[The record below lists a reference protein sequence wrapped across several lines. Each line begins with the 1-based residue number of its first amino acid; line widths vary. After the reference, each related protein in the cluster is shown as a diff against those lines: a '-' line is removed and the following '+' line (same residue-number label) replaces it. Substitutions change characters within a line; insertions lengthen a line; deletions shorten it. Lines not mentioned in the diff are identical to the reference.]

1 MKVLRVKEMDQY
13 LDFWNLMVCLSAS
26 LDVKLISR
34 LTMFVNL
41 SKLIE
46 ITADDSSPDHGIQY
60 QVTKLIYLPIIR
72 IYPL

>member
-1 MKVLRVKEMDQY
+1 MDQY

-46 ITADDSSPDHGIQY
+46 STADDSLPDHGIQY
-60 QVTKLIYLPIIR
+60 QAIKLICSPITQTFHLLMDR
-72 IYPL
+72 